1 MGALDNDNV
10 KRLFHCISELETEEE
25 CRAFF
30 EDICTIKEV
39 LDMTQRLDTAIQ
51 LDKGDNYQTIS
62 KDVGVSTATI
72 SRVRRCLDYGA
83 GGYRLALDRMKEAG
97 EL

>member
-1 MGALDNDNV
+1 MAALDSDSV
-10 KRLFHCISELETEEE
+10 KRLFKAISTIENEEE

-39 LDMTQRLDTAIQ
+39 LDMAQRLDTAVL
-51 LDKGDNYQTIS
+51 LDKGDNYQSIS
-62 KDVGVSTATI
+62 KEVGVSTATI

-83 GGYRLALDRMKEAG
+83 GGYRLILDRLKED
-97 EL
+97 

>member
-1 MGALDNDNV
+1 MAALDSDSV
-10 KRLFHCISELETEEE
+10 KRLFKAISTIENEEE

-39 LDMTQRLDTAIQ
+39 LDMAQRLDTAVL
-51 LDKGDNYQTIS
+51 LDKGDNYQSIS
-62 KDVGVSTATI
+62 KEVGVSTATI

-83 GGYRLALDRMKEAG
+83 GGYRLILDRLKE
-97 EL
+97 E